1 MSKLQDRKNIVQSII
16 KAANLYKT
24 HLVGKRFLYVFDD
37 RYIEV
42 IYKASNFRHL
52 TGVDTSLSAKDFFRL
67 ACRKQLQA
75 NQIHFS
81 AQHPYS
87 LCVKKVKHI
96 EDVATLAGSEN
107 FMLEE
112 ITTQTQTYKFGT
124 TDLNFSLCM
133 NKELD
138 ESGVEKGDC
147 YVVQSLRDED
157 CFSKSKEAFV
167 VTHILSRP
175 NDQKKYM
182 DMLYI
187 DSSVEDT
194 IPEMLQEII
203 SEELK
208 ERFKVQ
214 QYALQ

>member
-1 MSKLQDRKNIVQSII
+1 MSKTQDRKNIVQSII
-16 KAANLYKT
+16 KAANIYKS

-52 TGVDTSLSAKDFFRL
+52 TGVDTNLSAKDFYRL
-67 ACRKQLQA
+67 ACCKKLQA

-81 AQHPYS
+81 PQHPYN

-138 ESGVEKGDC
+138 ETGAEKGDC

-157 CFSKSKEAFV
+157 CFSKSKEAYV
-167 VTHILSRP
+167 VTHIFSRQ
-175 NDQKKYM
+175 NDQKKYT
-182 DMLYI
+182 DLLYL
-187 DSSVEDT
+187 DSSSKKA
-194 IPEMLQEII
+194 IPEMLQEMV
-203 SEELK
+203 SDDLK
-208 ERFKVQ
+208 IKSTT
-214 QYALQ
+214 

>member
-1 MSKLQDRKNIVQSII
+1 MSKTQDRKNIVQSIVR
-16 KAANLYKT
+16 AANIYKT
-24 HLVGKRFLYVFDD
+24 HLVGKRFLYAFDN

-42 IYKASNFRHL
+42 IYKAANFRHL
-52 TGVDTSLSAKDFFRL
+52 TGVDTTLSAKEFYRL
-67 ACRKQLQA
+67 ACNRQLQA

-81 AQHPYS
+81 PQHPYN

-112 ITTQTQTYKFGT
+112 ITTQSQTYKFGT

-133 NKELD
+133 NKEFD
-138 ESGVEKGDC
+138 ETGAEKGDC

-157 CFSKSKEAFV
+157 CFSKSKEAYV

-175 NDQKKYM
+175 NDQKKIY
-182 DMLYI
+182 
-187 DSSVEDT
+187 
-194 IPEMLQEII
+194 
-203 SEELK
+203 
-208 ERFKVQ
+208 
-214 QYALQ
+214 